1 MKALL
6 VAVLFASA
14 CTVGSSTGGSPTN
27 GPTSPDAAMQSGS
40 NSNNNGSNTGSNTGS
55 NSNLPA
61 CTGALYDPC
70 TSNSQCTSANCK
82 TFSAQGIEVCT
93 TTCTPGDNTP
103 CGAGTC
109 NNMGI
114 CKPPAANACSR

>member
-1 MKALL
+1 MVHMKALL
-6 VAVLFASA
+6 LALVFAGG
-14 CTVGSSTGGSPTN
+14 CTVGSSGPGTGGGTPTS
-27 GPTSPDAAMQSGS
+27 GPTAPDAAVTS
-40 NSNNNGSNTGSNTGS
+40 TGSNGGSGS

-70 TSNSQCTSANCK
+70 TDNTQCMSANCK
-82 TFSAQGIEVCT
+82 AFGGQGIQVCT